1 MRLFAARALLT
12 LFCVAFTCASAES
25 SVAWF
30 QGRVTWQ
37 AGEEAL
43 PWEVAVASPN
53 GREHYR
59 LALVPLWAVEG
70 GIVAIEIVVA
80 RPEHPNDNLL
90 GERTDV
96 PQPFVITVEELEAGI
111 NKSRF
116 GAIRVFKVGR
126 AKLRVQVKGS
136 RLGPGLG
143 ECQRCIQEFT
153 TEIFF
158 GSH

>member
-1 MRLFAARALLT
+1 MRLFAARASLT
-12 LFCVAFTCASAES
+12 LFCLALTCASAEGS
-25 SVAWF
+25 AAWF
-30 QGRVTWQ
+30 QARVTWR
-37 AGEEAL
+37 AGEEAR
-43 PWEVAVASPN
+43 PWEAAVASPN
-53 GREHYR
+53 GKEHYR

-96 PQPFVITVEELEAGI
+96 PQPFVITVEELETGI

-116 GAIRVFKVGR
+116 GATRLFKVGQ

-136 RLGPGLG
+136 RIGPGLG
-143 ECQRCIQEFT
+143 ECERCIREFT
-153 TEIFF
+153 AEIFF
-158 GSH
+158 GSQ